1 MQPYNREKGT
11 IGAVQQIVDS
21 RYGILEPLGSGGMAE
36 VYLAHDEVLDRD
48 VALKVLSRRYA
59 DDEEFVERFRR
70 EAQSAARL
78 SHPNIVCIFDRG
90 ESDEGTY
97 YIAMEYL
104 TGGTLKERI
113 LLRGAFPPRTAVAVA
128 AQIAE
133 ALEAAHQD
141 GVVHRDVKPD
151 NILITESG
159 DVKVTD
165 FGIARAASSSKMTN
179 TGTILGTAHYVS
191 PEQAMGDPVG
201 PQSDLYSLGVVLY
214 EMLTGEP
221 PYDADNPLGIA
232 MKHVNGHLRPPRE
245 IDPSI
250 PQGINAVT
258 VRLLAKDPE
267 DRYPDAASLLE
278 DLHRLEKGLAP
289 AAATKQALSR
299 STALTTGHEK
309 RTFREGDVGV
319 PSSTSSR
326 DLPHRKRRRRKI
338 FPLIVAASLLAALAL
353 TGAIGWALGHAFQE
367 QSAAPVLD
375 VPSLVGMTLEEAEN
389 EVGGDFDL
397 KPQEQTSDEPEGT
410 ILDQDPKDGE
420 KAEKGTT
427 IGLVISSGDELVR
440 IPDVGGQGLEEASR
454 TLQNAGLSVDR
465 EYAIAKSGGPKGKV
479 IGTDPPA
486 GSEVETGTS
495 VALTISSGAPEETST
510 QPNTQQPVPTLVPS
524 AAPASWFTEE
534 QPALGPPAIGQP
546 TPEQLAPE
554 QPTPEQPGEARKEDL
569 EDQEAVREESQEKA
583 MEVREEVQKGAEN
596 AREDRIDG

>member
-1 MQPYNREKGT
+1 MQPYNRQKGT

-21 RYGILEPLGSGGMAE
+21 RYSILEPLGSGGMAE

-113 LLRGAFPPRTAVAVA
+113 LLRGAFPPRTAVAVT

-309 RTFREGDVGV
+309 RTFREGAVGI

-326 DLPHRKRRRRKI
+326 DIPHRKRRRRKI
-338 FPLIVAASLLAALAL
+338 FPWIVAASLLAALTL

-389 EVGGDFDL
+389 EVGGDFVL

-410 ILDQDPKDGE
+410 ILDQDPKDVE

-454 TLQNAGLSVDR
+454 TLQDAGLSVDR
-465 EYAIAKSGGPKGKV
+465 KYAIAKSGGPKGKV

-510 QPNTQQPVPTLVPS
+510 QPNTQQPAPTPVPS

-546 TPEQLAPE
+546 TPEQSTPE
-554 QPTPEQPGEARKEDL
+554 QPTPEQRAEERKEVL
-569 EDQEAVREESQEKA
+569 EDREAVREESPEKA

-596 AREDRIDG
+596 AREDRRDE